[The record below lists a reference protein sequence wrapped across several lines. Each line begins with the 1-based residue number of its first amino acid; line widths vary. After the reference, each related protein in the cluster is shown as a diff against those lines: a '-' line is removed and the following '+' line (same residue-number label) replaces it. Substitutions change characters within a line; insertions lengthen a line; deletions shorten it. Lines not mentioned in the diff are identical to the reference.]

1 MRRVA
6 FLIPSLLVLAL
17 LPALTPAAHA
27 QIGKESLLYSFQEEV
42 TDVTSPYGGI
52 AVDSKGNFYG
62 TGTNY
67 GGPTFHGGVWELSPP
82 AKAGDPWTEQVLFA
96 FDNNGTDAYNATSGV
111 TLDSK
116 GNIYGMTNSGGANDK
131 GAVYELSP
139 PAKSGGAWTEKII
152 HDFNEDGVDGYNPNG
167 NDLTFDSK
175 GNLLGCAASGGSH
188 NYGVIFELTPQANG
202 TWTETILHDF
212 GTAGDGAGPRGSL
225 VPDSAGNFYGTTSSG
240 IPTNTSSVSGS
251 VFELSPA
258 SGGTW
263 TYTQLYAFQSTGGVY
278 ASDLLGSPAFDSAG
292 NIYGTSYSG
301 GTNQLGTVWEISP
314 PASSGGAWTG
324 QLLYSFGFDPDANY
338 PYGPVT
344 ILGNTVYATTTRG
357 GANSGGAIVTLTPKS
372 GGGWTYNLAYDF
384 PAYSG
389 DASGPYSGM
398 IADSNGDLFGT
409 TISGGSGGG
418 GTVFEI
424 AGKTGSSTA
433 LSISPTTVTVGE
445 NVVLKATVT
454 GAGATPSG
462 SVLFSADG
470 VTLAT
475 IALNGSGVASLTAN
489 TNGYPP
495 ATYPVIAT
503 YTGNATFGDSTSA
516 AVNVNLEKAPTATT
530 LTASPTSVTP
540 PAAVTLTATVKR
552 STAAAE
558 GTPTGSVTFSAEG
571 TTLAV
576 IKLNSKGVAAI
587 TAPSTGYP
595 AGQYPIKAIYSGD
608 SSDTSSTS
616 STVTVT
622 VK

>member
-6 FLIPSLLVLAL
+6 LALVSFSLLAL
-17 LPALTPAAHA
+17 LPALTPTALA
-27 QIGKESLLYSFQEEV
+27 QAGKESLLYSFQEEV
-42 TDVTSPYGGI
+42 TDVTSPYAGI
-52 AVDSKGNFYG
+52 TVDSKGNFYG

-82 AKAGDPWTEQVLFA
+82 ATSGGAWTEQVLFA
-96 FDNNGTDAYNATSGV
+96 FDNTGTDAYNAGSGAI
-111 TLDSK
+111 LDSK
-116 GNIYGMTNSGGANDK
+116 GNLYGVTNEGGANGK

-139 PAKSGGAWTEKII
+139 PAKAGDPWTEKII
-152 HDFNEDGVDGYNPNG
+152 HDFADDGTDGYNPEG
-167 NDLTFDSK
+167 NDLVFDSK
-175 GNLLGCAASGGSH
+175 GNLLGCATSGGSH
-188 NYGVIFELTPQANG
+188 VYGVIYELTPQVNG
-202 TWTETILHDF
+202 TWTETILHNF
-212 GTAGDGAGPRGSL
+212 GAAGDGAGPRGGL
-225 VPDSAGNFYGTTSSG
+225 IPDASGNFYGTTSSG
-240 IPTNTSSVSGS
+240 TPTNTSSLSGT

-263 TYTQLYAFQSTGGVY
+263 TYSQLYGFQSSGAVNAGG
-278 ASDLLGSPAFDSAG
+278 LLGSPAFDSAG

-301 GTNQLGTVWEISP
+301 GANFLGTVWEISP
-314 PASSGGAWTG
+314 PATSGGAWTG
-324 QLLYSFGFDPDANY
+324 QILYSFGTNPDANY
-338 PYGPVT
+338 PYGSVT
-344 ILGNTVYATTTRG
+344 IVGNTVYATTTRG
-357 GANSGGAIVTLTPKS
+357 GANSGGTIVAFTPKS
-372 GGGWTYNLAYDF
+372 GGGWNYNIAYAF
-384 PAYSG
+384 GAYEG

-398 IADSNGDLFGT
+398 IADSNGNLFGT
-409 TISGGSGGG
+409 TISGGSAGG

-424 AGKTGSSTA
+424 AGKTSSATA
-433 LSISPTTVTVGE
+433 LSITPITVTVGE

-462 SVLFSADG
+462 SVIFSADG

-475 IALNGSGVASLTAN
+475 ITLNGSGVASLTAN

-495 ATYPVIAT
+495 ATYPVTAT
-503 YTGNATFGDSTSA
+503 YTGNATFGDSTSTP
-516 AVNVNLEKAPTATT
+516 VSVELEKAPTATA

-540 PAAVTLTATVKR
+540 PASVTLTATVKR
-552 STAAAE
+552 STAGAE

-595 AGQYPIKAIYSGD
+595 AGGYPIKAIYSGD